1 MQWRDLLR
9 LDLGALLAGRVVVTP
24 RAKKPEAEVESD
36 RSLLAEI
43 LDGTTRVLLSPA
55 LLFRRVRR
63 TGRDLALAH
72 LTDQLARIV
81 ACNAPLVPALD
92 ALAYDS
98 PNSRILVALL
108 NLRDGLEQGL
118 TLSEAMRG
126 QPRFFPRYYCDLVE
140 AGENTGSLH
149 AVLTDLALGLAEAA
163 QAAGRVRAMLLYLV
177 MVLVICGT
185 ITAFIAIKILPV
197 FAEMAADFG
206 FDLPWTVKKL
216 VSFVDLVLWQS
227 QVVWV
232 GAWALVLVGAVFLW
246 RGRRHPTIVQVRT
259 RVALALPFFRRVL
272 IQTNLARASRILE
285 RLVAAGYP
293 LDEALESTAEADI
306 NPIYTEAL
314 ARMSDQVRHGKTLQ
328 QALEIEGR
336 LFPASFRGIVSVG
349 ESSGRLAQWLG
360 RAAHFYERRTHKM
373 VHIAVSTVFPVCIVA
388 LGCGVMVV
396 YSSVF
401 LVMIGLIDGILA
413 SM

>member
-9 LDLGALLAGRVVVTP
+9 LDLGALLAGRVIVTQKE
-24 RAKKPEAEVESD
+24 KKPEAEVEPD
-36 RSLLAEI
+36 RSLLAVI
-43 LDGTTRVLLSPA
+43 LDATTRVLLSPA
-55 LLFRRVRR
+55 LLLRRVRR

-81 ACNAPLVPALD
+81 ACNAPMVPALD
-92 ALAYDS
+92 ALAYDAPS
-98 PNSRILVALL
+98 SRVLVPLL

-118 TLSEAMRG
+118 TLSMAMRG
-126 QPRFFPRYYCDLVE
+126 QPRSFPRYYCDLVQ

-149 AVLTDLALGLAEAA
+149 AVLADLALGLAETARA
-163 QAAGRVRAMLLYLV
+163 VGRVRAMVAYLV
-177 MVLVICGT
+177 MVLVICGA
-185 ITAFIAIKILPV
+185 ITAFIGVKILPV
-197 FAEMAADFG
+197 FAEIAQDFG
-206 FDLPWTVKKL
+206 SDLPWTVKIL
-216 VSFVDLVLWQS
+216 VSVLDQFSWQS
-227 QVVWV
+227 EAFWV
-232 GAWALVLVGAVFLW
+232 GLWFLVLVAAVVLW
-246 RGRRHPTIVQVRT
+246 RGRRHSAVVHFRT

-314 ARMSDQVRHGKTLQ
+314 ARMSDHVRHGNTLQ
-328 QALEIEGR
+328 QALELEGR

-360 RAAHFYERRTHKM
+360 RAAHFYDRQTHKI
-373 VHIAVSTVFPVCIVA
+373 VHVALSTVFPVCIVA
-388 LGCGVMVV
+388 VGCGVMLV

-401 LVMIGLIDGILA
+401 LVMIRLIDGMLA
-413 SM
+413 TM

>member
-24 RAKKPEAEVESD
+24 REKKPEAEAEPKG
-36 RSLLAEI
+36 SLLAEI
-43 LDGTTRVLLSPA
+43 LDGTTHVLLGPA

-92 ALAYDS
+92 ALSYDA
-98 PNSRILVALL
+98 PNSRVLVTLL

-118 TLSEAMRG
+118 TLSEAMRA
-126 QPRFFPRYYCDLVE
+126 QPRFFPRYYCDLVQ

-149 AVLTDLALGLAEAA
+149 AVLTDLALGLTEAA
-163 QAAGRVRAMLLYLV
+163 HAAGRVRGMLLYLV
-177 MVLVICGT
+177 MVLFICGL
-185 ITAFIAIKILPV
+185 ITTFIAIKILPV
-197 FAEMAADFG
+197 FAEIAADFG
-206 FDLPWTVKKL
+206 FELPWTVKKL
-216 VSFVDLVLWQS
+216 VSFVDLFLWQS
-227 QVVWV
+227 QMVWV
-232 GAWALVLVGAVFLW
+232 GVWFFALVAAVFLW
-246 RGRRHPTIVQVRT
+246 RGRRHSAVVHFRT

-306 NPIYTEAL
+306 NAIYTDAL
-314 ARMSDQVRHGKTLQ
+314 ARMSDHVRHGKTLQ
-328 QALEIEGR
+328 QALESEGR

-349 ESSGRLAQWLG
+349 ESSGRLAQWLD
-360 RAAHFYERRTHKM
+360 RAAHFYDRQTHKM
-373 VHIAVSTVFPVCIVA
+373 VHVAASTAFPVCIVA
-388 LGCGVMVV
+388 VGCGVMVV

-401 LVMIGLIDGILA
+401 LVMIALIDGMLA